1 MFFNM
6 RENGGVKAAFFHN
19 DVSRFSRT
27 LEVNNIVS
35 DNFQTQVSM
44 QFLISMKLCTKIT
57 NKKGKYE
64 SAITTSVYFKSC
76 FHEM

>member
-6 RENGGVKAAFFHN
+6 RENGGVKAAFFH

-35 DNFQTQVSM
+35 DDFQTQVSM
-44 QFLISMKLCTKIT
+44 QFLISMKLCTRIT

-64 SAITTSVYFKSC
+64 SAIASKTL
-76 FHEM
+76 